1 MRFSTVLLLLS
12 AAVSELFFSGCVTEP
27 VVFAEALQMRKGDK
41 VYTKYNLWYTDPKDI
56 SCLNIQEGSFIPVG
70 TEIIPVD
77 TTSSIFADRINFRD
91 TSGRE
96 YSIRFDI
103 GKRLVSMR
111 DFVAATFTTSDRQKL
126 LTDVPEVIVPRV
138 LRGEVV
144 PGMNQAQVLLAYGPP
159 PACLTPDLR
168 NESWIYWIGR
178 DKTIRLV
185 FRGDKVISIIN
196 INRD

>member
-56 SCLNIQEGSFIPVG
+56 SCLNIQEGAFIPVG